1 MTTMNTTAIAQDMQQ
16 RTPAAG
22 EICFDDLV
30 EAYFYERKWRTA
42 APALYVYFNKRR
54 LLLEK
59 LFECRLSGEESNVP
73 KSGTLAKVDPEL
85 IEDRRAVASIALT
98 CLELSGKRYGPFSHY
113 MEGCP
118 GPLEGALLQS
128 HHQLANDA
136 RDMLERH
143 YRSVFRDA
151 LALLFPDAVARTSSE
166 RDLMMLGLPA
176 QPNLERYAAYIT
188 R

>member
-1 MTTMNTTAIAQDMQQ
+1 MSTIAIAQDTPQ

-22 EICFDDLV
+22 EIGFDDLV

-59 LFECRLSGEESNVP
+59 VFDCRLSGEESDVP
-73 KSGTLAKVDPEL
+73 KSGTLAKIDPEL

-118 GPLEGALLQS
+118 GPLEGSLLQS
-128 HHQLANDA
+128 HHQVANDA
-136 RDMLERH
+136 RDALERH
-143 YRSVFRDA
+143 YKTVFRDA
-151 LALLFPDAVARTSSE
+151 LALLFPHAVSRTTSE
-166 RDLMMLGLPA
+166 RDLMMMGLPA

>member
-1 MTTMNTTAIAQDMQQ
+1 MTTSAIAQYTTP
-16 RTPAAG
+16 RTTAG
-22 EICFDDLV
+22 EIGFDDLV

-59 LFECRLSGEESNVP
+59 VFNCRLTGEESDVP
-73 KSGTLAKVDPEL
+73 KSGLLTKVDPEL
-85 IEDRRAVASIALT
+85 IEDRRAVASIALS

-118 GPLEGALLQS
+118 GPLEASLLQG
-128 HHQLANDA
+128 HHQVANDA
-136 RDMLERH
+136 RDALERH
-143 YRSVFRDA
+143 YRTVFRDA
-151 LALLFPDAVARTSSE
+151 LVLLFPHATTRTTSE
-166 RDLMMLGLPA
+166 NELRMMGLPA
-176 QPNLERYAAYIT
+176 QPNLERYGAYIT

>member
-1 MTTMNTTAIAQDMQQ
+1 MNTLAIAQDAK
-16 RTPAAG
+16 RAPVAG
-22 EICFDDLV
+22 AIGFDDLV

-42 APALYVYFNKRR
+42 APALFAYFSKRR

-59 LFECRLSGEESNVP
+59 VFACRLTGEDSDVP
-73 KSGTLAKVDPEL
+73 KSGAIAKNDVEQL
-85 IEDRRAVASIALT
+85 EDRRAVASIALS

-128 HHQLANDA
+128 HHQASTQA
-136 RDMLERH
+136 REALEQH
-143 YRSVFRDA
+143 YRTVFRDA
-151 LALLFPDAVARTSSE
+151 LALLYPHAVSRTTSE
-166 RDLMMLGLPA
+166 RELAMLGLPA